1 MAITA
6 TTSATP
12 SLQATLSKA
21 RLEQAKREAEN
32 AETKVEALQQQT
44 ERAEQ
49 EVQAKRE
56 NVRELSTRT
65 ALEDTTYMGQLR
77 AARSAVAPATQDF
90 CGTYVCGYLCEVC
103 RQRECTQVQPRWAAI
118 CQHPGRAHRSHRQ
131 SEHLTVY

>member
-1 MAITA
+1 MAISA

-44 ERAEQ
+44 EQAEQ
-49 EVQAKRE
+49 EVQIKRE
-56 NVRELSTRT
+56 NVQTLSTRS
-65 ALEDTTYMGQLR
+65 ALEDTTYIGQLR

-90 CGTYVCGYLCEVC
+90 LVRMYTATSAKFAASGNALKSSLSARPFINTLG
-103 RQRECTQVQPRWAAI
+103 QPT
-118 CQHPGRAHRSHRQ
+118 GRIVN
-131 SEHLTVY
+131 LTA

>member
-6 TTSATP
+6 TNSATP

-44 ERAEQ
+44 EQAEQ

-56 NVRELSTRT
+56 NVRELSSRTR
-65 ALEDTTYMGQLR
+65 LEDTTYMGQLR
-77 AARSAVAPATQDF
+77 AARSTVAPATQDF
-90 CGTYVCGYLCEVC
+90 LVRMYAATSAKFAASGNALKSSLNARPFINTLG
-103 RQRECTQVQPRWAAI
+103 QPT
-118 CQHPGRAHRSHRQ
+118 GRIVNLSA
-131 SEHLTVY
+131 

>member
-44 ERAEQ
+44 EQAEQ

-90 CGTYVCGYLCEVC
+90 LVRMY
-103 RQRECTQVQPRWAAI
+103 AATSAKFAASGNALKSSL
-118 CQHPGRAHRSHRQ
+118 HGRPFINTLGEPTGRIVNLSI
-131 SEHLTVY
+131 

>member
-44 ERAEQ
+44 EQAEQ
-49 EVQAKRE
+49 EGQAKRE

-77 AARSAVAPATQDF
+77 AARSAVAPTTQDF
-90 CGTYVCGYLCEVC
+90 LLRMY
-103 RQRECTQVQPRWAAI
+103 AATSAKFAASGNALKSSLN
-118 CQHPGRAHRSHRQ
+118 GRPFINTLGEPTGRIVNLSI
-131 SEHLTVY
+131 